1 MPHDFSSDYSSLAL
15 NTATLGHNIENKGAG
30 LNPFQVIDVCS
41 SKGIRGI
48 TFWAREF
55 PSLSIAHK
63 TAQHAKDCN
72 IDIIGLCRT
81 PYLIG
86 PEAPRTDESI
96 KSELTKTL
104 DLASALEAKVVTI
117 VVGGIDTNRGS
128 IQNNL
133 ARVTDV
139 VSNHTALAKNAG
151 TKLALEP
158 LNPVYCGNRSCLTT
172 VRDAI
177 NIVNTINHSHVGL
190 AIDIYHVWWDT
201 SLKSELSRIKG
212 KGKIFGFH
220 LCDWL
225 RETNDILFDRGMMG
239 DGVLIFKGLEKSLR
253 KQDMTVTVKLKFF
266 LNKTGGRKNPNR
278 YLMWSLRDF
287 ALCVDLRVKF
297 TPLQVEGKSV
307 S

>member
-104 DLASALEAKVVTI
+104 DLASTLEAKVVTI

-239 DGVLIFKGLEKSLR
+239 DGVADIQGIRKIVEETGYNGYCEVEIFSEQNWWKKE
-253 KQDMTVTVKLKFF
+253 
-266 LNKTGGRKNPNR
+266 PE
-278 YLMWSLRDF
+278 
-287 ALCVDLRVKF
+287 
-297 TPLQVEGKSV
+297 QVLDVVIERFCSV
-307 S
+307 C

>member
-1 MPHDFSSDYSSLAL
+1 MQRDFSSDYSSLAL

-239 DGVLIFKGLEKSLR
+239 DGVADIQGIRKIVEETGYDGYCEVEIFSEQNWWKKE
-253 KQDMTVTVKLKFF
+253 
-266 LNKTGGRKNPNR
+266 PE
-278 YLMWSLRDF
+278 
-287 ALCVDLRVKF
+287 
-297 TPLQVEGKSV
+297 QVLDVVIERFCSV
-307 S
+307 C

>member
-1 MPHDFSSDYSSLAL
+1 MPHDFPSDYSSLAL

-104 DLASALEAKVVTI
+104 DLASTLEAKVVTI

-239 DGVLIFKGLEKSLR
+239 DGVADIQGIRKIVEETGYDGYCEVEIFSEQNWWKKE
-253 KQDMTVTVKLKFF
+253 
-266 LNKTGGRKNPNR
+266 PE
-278 YLMWSLRDF
+278 
-287 ALCVDLRVKF
+287 
-297 TPLQVEGKSV
+297 QVLDVVIERFCSV
-307 S
+307 C

>member
-1 MPHDFSSDYSSLAL
+1 MPHDFPSDYSSLAL

-104 DLASALEAKVVTI
+104 DLASTLEAKVVTI

-239 DGVLIFKGLEKSLR
+239 DGVADIQGIRKIVEETGYNGYCEVEIFSEQNWWKKE
-253 KQDMTVTVKLKFF
+253 
-266 LNKTGGRKNPNR
+266 PE
-278 YLMWSLRDF
+278 
-287 ALCVDLRVKF
+287 
-297 TPLQVEGKSV
+297 QVLDVVIERFCSV
-307 S
+307 C

>member
-104 DLASALEAKVVTI
+104 DLASTLEAKVVTI

-239 DGVLIFKGLEKSLR
+239 DGVADIQGIRKIVEETGYDGYCEVEIFSEQNWWKKE
-253 KQDMTVTVKLKFF
+253 
-266 LNKTGGRKNPNR
+266 PE
-278 YLMWSLRDF
+278 
-287 ALCVDLRVKF
+287 
-297 TPLQVEGKSV
+297 QVLDVVIERFCSV
-307 S
+307 C

>member
-239 DGVLIFKGLEKSLR
+239 DGVADIQGIRKIVEETGYDGYCEVEIFSEQNWWKKE
-253 KQDMTVTVKLKFF
+253 
-266 LNKTGGRKNPNR
+266 PE
-278 YLMWSLRDF
+278 
-287 ALCVDLRVKF
+287 
-297 TPLQVEGKSV
+297 QVLDVVIERFCSV
-307 S
+307 C

>member
-1 MPHDFSSDYSSLAL
+1 MQRDFSSDYSSLAL

-212 KGKIFGFH
+212 KGNIFGFH

-239 DGVLIFKGLEKSLR
+239 DGVADIQGIRKIVEETGYDGYCEVEIFSEQNWWKKE
-253 KQDMTVTVKLKFF
+253 
-266 LNKTGGRKNPNR
+266 PE
-278 YLMWSLRDF
+278 
-287 ALCVDLRVKF
+287 
-297 TPLQVEGKSV
+297 QVLDAVIERFCSV
-307 S
+307 C

>member
-1 MPHDFSSDYSSLAL
+1 MPHDFPSDYSSLAL

-239 DGVLIFKGLEKSLR
+239 DGVADIQGIRKIVEETGYDGYCEVEIFSEQNWWKKE
-253 KQDMTVTVKLKFF
+253 
-266 LNKTGGRKNPNR
+266 PE
-278 YLMWSLRDF
+278 
-287 ALCVDLRVKF
+287 
-297 TPLQVEGKSV
+297 QVLDVVIERFCSV
-307 S
+307 C